1 MFVCLFDNEHHNCLI
16 GLTLLTSMHLL
27 CGNAFYSLRHPTTII
42 FSTAVIFC
50 SLVHMRFDKFEVK
63 IGRFLGF
70 FVKSVKNKL
79 TGSGRYSVE
88 TSSLGSFD
96 PYKKCR

>member
-1 MFVCLFDNEHHNCLI
+1 
-16 GLTLLTSMHLL
+16 
-27 CGNAFYSLRHPTTII
+27 
-42 FSTAVIFC
+42 
-50 SLVHMRFDKFEVK
+50 MRFDKFEVK

-96 PYKKCR
+96 PCKKVRIELPASAVLWTLSRTSTYGSCSQVSLRGHATEKLYR